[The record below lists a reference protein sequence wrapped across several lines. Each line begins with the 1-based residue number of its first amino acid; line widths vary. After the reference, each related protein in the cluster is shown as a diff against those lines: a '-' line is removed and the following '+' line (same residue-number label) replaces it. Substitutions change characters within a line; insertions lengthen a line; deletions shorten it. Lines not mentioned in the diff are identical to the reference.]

1 MDSEELSY
9 LRLLEFLEAEEETLS
24 IQIFRIQIFR
34 IQIFRIQIFRILEE
48 KEFLEAKIE
57 TLDREID
64 NLLEEL
70 NAVQKQFSLT
80 QFFITDT
87 CVDK

>member
-24 IQIFRIQIFR
+24 
-34 IQIFRIQIFRILEE
+34 IQIFRILEE